1 MVANAFDAARMKSPT
16 SSAPPFPS
24 ASELIVVAPFDVT
37 FSLRVTPVFA
47 LNVNVDPAVIV
58 DPASWTTVPPDVILN
73 AASVATAPSSVTDV
87 VASEIVKLPSV
98 NAW

>member
-1 MVANAFDAARMKSPT
+1 MVANAFDAARIKSPT

-37 FSLRVTPVFA
+37 SSLRVTPVFA

-58 DPASWTTVPPDVILN
+58 DPASWTTVAPDVILN
-73 AASVATAPSSVTDV
+73 AASVATAPPSVTEV
-87 VASEIVKLPSV
+87 VASEIVNEPNVKP
-98 NAW
+98 